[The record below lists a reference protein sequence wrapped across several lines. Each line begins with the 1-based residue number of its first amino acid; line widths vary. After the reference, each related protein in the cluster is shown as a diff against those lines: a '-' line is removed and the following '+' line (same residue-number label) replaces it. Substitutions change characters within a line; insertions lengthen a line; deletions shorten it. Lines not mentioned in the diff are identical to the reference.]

1 MWEAAPLLCSL
12 VPMVLL
18 GKTVLSFAPHGKRY
32 SSSYLGLYGE
42 EKILGLAYLV
52 FSVVL

>member
-12 VPMVLL
+12 VPFQVLH
-18 GKTVLSFAPHGKRY
+18 GSAWIPHGKRY